1 MVKWIEKNDPN
12 REKKAADN
20 KALLL
25 KFINAEKKIKDN
37 GTKYENTIIP
47 EIPPQTTSDDK
58 KEKNDE
64 WVELENKTVNVG
76 SIKLNIPLDKR
87 LRDGKMFNKMKFT

>member
-37 GTKYENTIIP
+37 GTKYE
-47 EIPPQTTSDDK
+47 
-58 KEKNDE
+58 
-64 WVELENKTVNVG
+64 
-76 SIKLNIPLDKR
+76 
-87 LRDGKMFNKMKFT
+87 